1 MILWIRGRIGHA
13 KLLARG
19 ELEVCSVDV
28 EGFNQQ
34 LRKVT
39 KSKGVFPTDDS
50 LLKMLYLA
58 TMDITK
64 KWTGR
69 RQDWGPIIPSLRS
82 SSPTGY
88 PAKPNRKHK
97 PANPSRVK

>member
-1 MILWIRGRIGHA
+1 MINDRICINFI
-13 KLLARG
+13 KITIYSLRQFLLGTNTNAI
-19 ELEVCSVDV
+19 
-28 EGFNQQ
+28 EGFNRQ

-39 KSKGVFPTDDS
+39 KSRTVFPSDDS

-69 RQDWGPIIPSLRS
+69 RRDWSQIRAQLEIYFEEQLEK
-82 SSPTGY
+82 
-88 PAKPNRKHK
+88 AEF
-97 PANPSRVK
+97 